1 VARKRSEPSAANS
14 QGEQDDCINVTIR
27 TSQGSKRWRCSP
39 HRLSIDGPG
48 SPWLLLPGAVRK
60 SFDRVTRSGVPLRI
74 TPFGRPQLG
83 VKTGCNDAYIVS
95 VDSVDGVVARI
106 STDGRRGAI
115 ERDLLRPLIRGE
127 TLSAWKLSGQSEYIV
142 WPHCDNGAS
151 LRELPPL
158 GREWLLP
165 FRDALTHRSDLHDA
179 RRWWSVFRTEGAAF
193 DQPRVIWADFG
204 LRPRAIVVAENDRF
218 VPLNTC
224 YVVRIPK
231 IRDAFALAAILNSP
245 LAPAWLN
252 AIAEPARGGYRRY
265 LGWTMAMLPVPA
277 RWGRV
282 RKVMAPLAERA
293 MNGDIPS
300 DDELLAAALDAYAL
314 PLEKVRPLL
323 DWGIACA

>member
-1 VARKRSEPSAANS
+1 
-14 QGEQDDCINVTIR
+14 
-27 TSQGSKRWRCSP
+27 
-39 HRLSIDGPG
+39 
-48 SPWLLLPGAVRK
+48 
-60 SFDRVTRSGVPLRI
+60 
-74 TPFGRPQLG
+74 
-83 VKTGCNDAYIVS
+83 
-95 VDSVDGVVARI
+95 
-106 STDGRRGAI
+106 
-115 ERDLLRPLIRGE
+115 
-127 TLSAWKLSGQSEYIV
+127 
-142 WPHCDNGAS
+142 CDNGAS
-151 LRELPPL
+151 LRDLPPL
-158 GREWLLP
+158 SREWLLP
-165 FRDALTHRSDLHDA
+165 FRDTLTHRTDLHDS

-265 LGWTMAMLPVPA
+265 LGWTMAMLPVPS

-282 RKVMAPLAERA
+282 RKLLSPLGERA
-293 MNGDIPS
+293 MQGDVPS
-300 DDELLAAALDAYAL
+300 DNELLEATLEAYAL